1 MLALLLTAPMAAQL
15 QPQQL
20 WPPPVRPPWPPHF
33 KPIMNNSIPGP
44 ASPEEYG
51 AWWAWVQSWRETQLK
66 LLNLSR
72 PGGTAL
78 DNPKLEWTRTSFV
91 QAQVPLYDRFL
102 YDRATGRY
110 TVRRFLDDLR
120 MRYGG
125 LDSILLWGCYPN
137 LGIDDRNQFDTWAST
152 SGGLAGLA
160 SLIKE
165 LQSSGVRVLLPLHPW
180 DTGTRHDADL
190 NAANLS
196 SVARFFQSLG
206 ADGLNDDCADDVPA
220 DLYTLTSG
228 PGALAGA
235 PPLAL
240 EPPACGVCM
249 PRVDEIDRKFTN

>member
-120 MRYGG
+120 KH
-125 LDSILLWGCYPN
+125 
-137 LGIDDRNQFDTWAST
+137 AS
-152 SGGLAGLA
+152 GAL
-160 SLIKE
+160 E
-165 LQSSGVRVLLPLHPW
+165 LTRVLDRRPRRPRR
-180 DTGTRHDADL
+180 GYKRGRRHD
-190 NAANLS
+190 
-196 SVARFFQSLG
+196 
-206 ADGLNDDCADDVPA
+206 
-220 DLYTLTSG
+220 
-228 PGALAGA
+228 
-235 PPLAL
+235 
-240 EPPACGVCM
+240 
-249 PRVDEIDRKFTN
+249 DERAHNTTRG